1 MKGFLNI
8 LIITKVLLVII
19 ISLSNFL
26 IEYVLVILKILVT
39 IERIFFIYSLI
50 IDFSSKGLSKR
61 ITIKVS
67 IIIVIVL
74 I

>member
-1 MKGFLNI
+1 MKDFLNI
-8 LIITKVLLVII
+8 LIIIRVLLILAFLVII
-19 ISLSNFL
+19 NLSNFL
-26 IEYVLVILKILVT
+26 IEYILIILKILVI

-50 IDFSSKGLSKR
+50 IDFSNKELSKR
-61 ITIKVS
+61 VT